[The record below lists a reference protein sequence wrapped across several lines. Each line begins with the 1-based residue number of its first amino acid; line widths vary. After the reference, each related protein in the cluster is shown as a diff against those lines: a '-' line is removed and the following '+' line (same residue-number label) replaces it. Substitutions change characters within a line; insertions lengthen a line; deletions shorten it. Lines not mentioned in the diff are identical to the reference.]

1 MAYFTEFEY
10 TFQIEIY
17 SFKIIG
23 LKPKNMQIILIITD
37 NNFVI

>member
-17 SFKIIG
+17 SFKSIS
-23 LKPKNMQIILIITD
+23 LKPKNMKIILIITD